1 MATSTLTPRTSRTVY
16 WRWVCLGKGCDAWH
30 KDDPEQ
36 AYGLDQWR
44 RVHEALGHEVVLVPP
59 HADPVADGWRE

>member
-1 MATSTLTPRTSRTVY
+1 MAVGALSDVSVY
-16 WRWVCLGKGCDAWH
+16 WRWVCLGKGCGSQHQDN
-30 KDDPEQ
+30 PEN

-59 HADPVADGWRE
+59 YTEPAHGWRE